1 MNFHHFIIT
10 RFNVN
15 IYPIDFPER
24 LEDTWLSLRFE
35 LFQKYC
41 FPTVRAQQN
50 QDFTWLVLFDEQTP
64 AYFLGLIKAFA
75 RYRNFVPVYCG
86 SYETIMPA
94 VADRMQTMAPDAE
107 WFVTTRLDNDDALS
121 VGFVHCL
128 HEVVGAMAED
138 DLKPS
143 DTLYINFPNGLQ
155 LFEGDF
161 YDFRDVT
168 NAFVSLVERRENPH
182 TVFWV
187 DHPAIHDV
195 APVVQAETD
204 PLWLQNIH
212 DINVYNYVRGKK
224 VDNVDHVKNF
234 PCDFDEK
241 QTGD

>member
-24 LEDTWLSLRFE
+24 LEDTWLSMRFE

-64 AYFLGLIKAFA
+64 AYFLGLIRAFSK
-75 RYRNFVPVYCG
+75 YQNFVPVYCG
-86 SYETIMPA
+86 AYDTIMPT
-94 VADRMQTMAPDAE
+94 VVDRMQTVAPDAD

-121 VGFVHCL
+121 TGFVQCL
-128 HEVVGAMAED
+128 HEVVKSMDEKS
-138 DLKPS
+138 LQPS

-155 LFEGDF
+155 LFDGDF
-161 YDFRDVT
+161 YDFKDVT
-168 NAFVSLVERRENPH
+168 NAFVSLVERRATPH

-187 DHPAIHDV
+187 DHPAIYDV
-195 APVVQAETD
+195 APVMQAETQ
-204 PLWLQNIH
+204 PLWLQNVH
-212 DINVYNYVRGKK
+212 DINVYNYVRGEKIDGAEYLEK
-224 VDNVDHVKNF
+224 F
-234 PCDFDEK
+234 PCDF
-241 QTGD
+241 TAG